1 MEKLIVL
8 LPLLAAIISG
18 FFGKIIGNKT
28 SQILTSLFV
37 SISALLSIYVFYDVI
52 NNDYSNNII
61 VAKWISSGLLD
72 VNWSIKIDQL
82 SAVMLV
88 VVTLVSAIVHV
99 YSIGYMSHDPHQPRF
114 NRIYRCSLLQ
124 C

>member
-52 NNDYSNNII
+52 NNN
-61 VAKWISSGLLD
+61 
-72 VNWSIKIDQL
+72 
-82 SAVMLV
+82 
-88 VVTLVSAIVHV
+88 HE
-99 YSIGYMSHDPHQPRF
+99 
-114 NRIYRCSLLQ
+114 
-124 C
+124 